1 MIKAENVTKRF
12 GSLAA
17 VDNLSF
23 EVHKGEIVGLLGP
36 NGAGKTTTM
45 RILSCFFPPTGGRV
59 SVAGYDVIDDSL
71 EVRRRIGYLPESI
84 PLYRDLRVAEF
95 LAYRGKLKGLSGKKL
110 RSRMDTMLE
119 TCGLTRVRKK
129 IIAHLSKGYRQRVG
143 LADCLL
149 HSPDVLLL
157 DEPTIGLDP
166 NQVRQAR
173 NLIRGLAEEH
183 TVLLSSH
190 VLSEVEMICGR
201 VFIMRNGSIVAA
213 DTPHKL
219 AATLKGRT
227 RVVVELRGPQD
238 EIAAALSALP
248 GITKVLAAST
258 GEWIQFACECEE
270 GFDPREAIFGMASQ
284 HNWSLRELNMERTNL
299 EDIFVAMTAE
309 DAK

>member
-1 MIKAENVTKRF
+1 M
-12 GSLAA
+12 
-17 VDNLSF
+17 
-23 EVHKGEIVGLLGP
+23 
-36 NGAGKTTTM
+36 
-45 RILSCFFPPTGGRV
+45 
-59 SVAGYDVIDDSL
+59 AGYDVIDDSL

-95 LAYRGKLKGLSGKKL
+95 LAYRGKLKGLSGRKL
-110 RSRMDTMLE
+110 RSRMDAMLE

-201 VFIMRNGSIVAA
+201 VFIMRKGSIVAA

-238 EIAAALSALP
+238 EIATALSALP
-248 GITKVLAAST
+248 GITRVLGAAT
-258 GEWIQFACECEE
+258 EEWVQFACECED

-284 HNWSLRELNMERTNL
+284 QNWSLRELNMERTNL
-299 EDIFVAMTAE
+299 EDIFVAMTAG
-309 DAK
+309 DTK